1 MSVGGGSRPLYAR
14 VLRLRYLR
22 LRPLTAFLLFEGSV
36 AFAILL
42 VLADLIEGWGVV
54 AIPAAV
60 AVMVKVNDVV
70 AGALSRPPDGLH
82 VWSRQHRDRTAVGRS
97 RVPYRSGRSQ
107 PGGGPGP
114 GGKRRRD
121 EGRPGAKGRA
131 GAGSP
136 DEARPGADG
145 DTQTPDSGVD
155 RDAPDRREP
164 RTWAIAR
171 VVARG
176 RATVRSARSAASE
189 AVRPDGADRRS
200 RGNTG
205 RFGG

>member
-1 MSVGGGSRPLYAR
+1 MSVGGGFRPLYAR
-14 VLRLRYLR
+14 VLRLRHLR
-22 LRPLTAFLLFEGSV
+22 LRPLVAFLLFEGSV

-42 VLADLIEGWGVV
+42 VLADLIDAWGVV

-70 AGALSRPPDGLH
+70 AGALSQPPDGLH
-82 VWSRQHRDRTAVGRS
+82 VRLPRHRERSVVGRS
-97 RVPYRSGRSQ
+97 RVPY
-107 PGGGPGP
+107 
-114 GGKRRRD
+114 
-121 EGRPGAKGRA
+121 ATGRA
-131 GAGSP
+131 RAANGVPAQGGDSRTEEDP
-136 DEARPGADG
+136 PGD
-145 DTQTPDSGVD
+145 DSGIETRPIRGRD
-155 RDAPDRREP
+155 PRDAREP

-176 RATVRSARSAASE
+176 RATVRSVRSAASE
-189 AVRPDGADRRS
+189 VARPDGADRRN

>member
-42 VLADLIEGWGVV
+42 VLADFIDGWGVV

-60 AVMVKVNDVV
+60 GVMVKVNDVV
-70 AGALSRPPDGLH
+70 TGALSRPPDGLH
-82 VWSRQHRDRTAVGRS
+82 VWSRRHRDRTAVGRS
-97 RVPYRSGRSQ
+97 RVPFRSGPSQ

-114 GGKRRRD
+114 GVKGRRD
-121 EGRPGAKGRA
+121 ERPGAKGRT
-131 GAGSP
+131 GAGGP
-136 DEARPGADG
+136 HEGRPGGDG
-145 DTQTPDSGVD
+145 DTQTRHRGVD
-155 RDAPDRREP
+155 RDAPDGREP

-176 RATVRSARSAASE
+176 RATVRSVRSAASE